1 MVETTEAT
9 DIASKGQVGGTGSP
23 TATAVGTTAEK
34 DAAPGTVEFRRRWRT
49 VNATATQL
57 QTAGWK

>member
-9 DIASKGQVGGTGSP
+9 DTASKGQVGGTDSP
-23 TATAVGTTAEK
+23 TAMAVGTTAAK

-49 VNATATQL
+49 VYATTTQL

>member
-9 DIASKGQVGGTGSP
+9 DTASKGQVGGTGSP
-23 TATAVGTTAEK
+23 TATAVGTTTAK

-49 VNATATQL
+49 VYATTTQL